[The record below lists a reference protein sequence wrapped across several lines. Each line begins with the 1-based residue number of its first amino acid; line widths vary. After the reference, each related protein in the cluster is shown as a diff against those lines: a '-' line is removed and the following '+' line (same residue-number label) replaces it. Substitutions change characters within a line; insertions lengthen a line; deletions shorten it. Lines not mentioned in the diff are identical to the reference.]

1 MPGGNTARQP
11 QKPTAQGAQPAQAA
25 ERRNNVINR
34 KPHDT
39 TVIRKP
45 HDTTVIQKEMPMKHT
60 DNRLYGIT
68 HNFATEN
75 YRRKS
80 D

>member
-1 MPGGNTARQP
+1 M
-11 QKPTAQGAQPAQAA
+11 
-25 ERRNNVINR
+25 
-34 KPHDT
+34 
-39 TVIRKP
+39 RKP

-75 YRRKS
+75 GTESYRRKS

>member
-25 ERRNNVINR
+25 ERR
-34 KPHDT
+34 
-39 TVIRKP
+39 RKP

>member
-34 KPHDT
+34 
-39 TVIRKP
+39 RKP

>member
-39 TVIRKP
+39 TVI
-45 HDTTVIQKEMPMKHT
+45 QKEMPMKHT

>member
-25 ERRNNVINR
+25 ERRNN
-34 KPHDT
+34 
-39 TVIRKP
+39 VIRKP